1 MGFEVDLNPDL
12 WGLIHTV
19 PTTVLVITAE
29 VFAYLKALR
38 KFGTQE
44 VDIKQP
50 VTSACRDL
58 SKR

>member
-1 MGFEVDLNPDL
+1 MGFEADLNPGL
-12 WGLIHTV
+12 WGLIHCR
-19 PTTVLVITAE
+19 TTSSVITAE

-38 KFGTQE
+38 KFGTQQ

-50 VTSACRDL
+50 ETSSCRDL